1 MENKTAT
8 VDPIVRA
15 AQILEVR
22 RGGYVKA
29 LEAVPVPKGPS
40 VDFPYASL
48 EQGAKDAWIALG
60 GPEAA
65 CKLLVKGYK
74 TVAWRG
80 RADKNR
86 IVRDAV
92 AEGEVKAVA
101 KTSKAS
107 AKKAAKAAKAEA
119 KAAKA
124 EPITEATPA

>member
-1 MENKTAT
+1 MKMENKVAVV

-15 AQILEVR
+15 AQVLEVR

-48 EQGAKDAWIALG
+48 EAAAKDAFIQLG

-65 CKLLVKGYK
+65 FKFLVKGFK
-74 TVAWRG
+74 TTMWRD

-86 IVRDAV
+86 VVRDAV
-92 AEGEVKAVA
+92 AEGETKALKPVLRA
-101 KTSKAS
+101 K
-107 AKKAAKAAKAEA
+107 AKKEKAAAKEAAKAEVV
-119 KAAKA
+119 
-124 EPITEATPA
+124 TEAAPQ